1 MFLLP
6 PFLINEVAMSS
17 IIAALVSGLAVLLL
31 YVRFSIRMIHS
42 NDMAL
47 VERLGKYNRQLE
59 PGINFVIPLIE
70 TIVCRYSRAEQILNV
85 PPQEAITKDNVYI
98 TIDAV
103 VYWQVMDLEKAYY
116 NIDRLEAALESL
128 MNTTLRAEIGRM
140 NLEAAVSATKDLNQI
155 LLEQVDSITANWG
168 VKVTRVQV
176 EHLELPSDVRESMAA
191 QQAAEID
198 KRATLSQAQATAA
211 SIEEI
216 LKVLGTHFSELP
228 SGREILKFLVAKRY
242 VEAASEVSQS
252 QNSKIIFMDPKA
264 LTQTLEDM
272 LETGDISTLGSAQ
285 ATQNIEAQTQQQ
297 TQGQTQQQPSTP
309 STQSQG
315 QATTQ
320 SQSSSSQSE

>member
-1 MFLLP
+1 
-6 PFLINEVAMSS
+6 MSS
-17 IIAALVSGLAVLLL
+17 IIAAIVSGLAVLLV
-31 YVRFSIRMIHS
+31 YIRFSVRMIHS

-59 PGINFVIPLIE
+59 PGINFVIPLFE
-70 TIVCRYSRAEQILNV
+70 KIVCRYSRAEQILNV

-140 NLEAAVSATKDLNQI
+140 NLEDAVSSTKDINKI
-155 LLEQVDSITANWG
+155 LLEQVDEITANWG

-191 QQAAEID
+191 QQAAEIN

-242 VEAASEVSQS
+242 VEAASELSQS

-264 LTQTLEDM
+264 LTQTLEEM
-272 LETGDISTLGSAQ
+272 LETGDVSALGSAPP
-285 ATQNIEAQTQQQ
+285 TQNVEAQTQQP
-297 TQGQTQQQPSTP
+297 TQGPTQQQTQQQPSTP
-309 STQSQG
+309 PTQSQG

-320 SQSSSSQSE
+320 SQSPSPSPPSQPE

>member
-1 MFLLP
+1 
-6 PFLINEVAMSS
+6 
-17 IIAALVSGLAVLLL
+17 
-31 YVRFSIRMIHS
+31 
-42 NDMAL
+42 

-59 PGINFVIPLIE
+59 PGINFVIPLFE
-70 TIVCRYSRAEQILNV
+70 KIVCRYSRAEQILNV

-140 NLEAAVSATKDLNQI
+140 NLEDAVSSTKDINKI
-155 LLEQVDSITANWG
+155 LLEQVDEITANWG

-191 QQAAEID
+191 QQAAEIN

-242 VEAASEVSQS
+242 VEAASELSQS

-264 LTQTLEDM
+264 LTQTLEEM
-272 LETGDISTLGSAQ
+272 LETGDVSALGSAPP
-285 ATQNIEAQTQQQ
+285 TQNVEAQTQQP
-297 TQGQTQQQPSTP
+297 TQGPTQQQTQQQPSTP
-309 STQSQG
+309 PTQSQG

-320 SQSSSSQSE
+320 SQSPSPSPPSQPE